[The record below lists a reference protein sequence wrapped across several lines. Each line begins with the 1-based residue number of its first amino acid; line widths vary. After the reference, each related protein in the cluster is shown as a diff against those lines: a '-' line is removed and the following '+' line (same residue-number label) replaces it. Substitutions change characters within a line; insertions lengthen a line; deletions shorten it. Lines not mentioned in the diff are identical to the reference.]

1 MNMTAQLPNRLVKL
15 QLTIG
20 QDRINTFA
28 ALAGDHNPIHIDA
41 EAARQSGM
49 SNIIAHGSISLNLLW
64 ESIEKSTRDVA
75 SSSLNLEVR
84 FRAPVYVDEIVET
97 GGSQVG
103 DSNNYEVW
111 VSNQEGSRVIEGT
124 LTIES

>member
-1 MNMTAQLPNRLVKL
+1 MDAQLPNKLVKL
-15 QLTIG
+15 QLAVG
-20 QDRINTFA
+20 QDQINTFA
-28 ALAGDHNPIHIDA
+28 ALAGDYNPIHIDA

-49 SNIIAHGSISLNLLW
+49 SNIIAHGSIALNLLW
-64 ESIEKSTRDVA
+64 ESIEQSIRTTA
-75 SSSLNLEVR
+75 SPSLNLEVR

-97 GGSQVG
+97 GGRRAG
-103 DSNNYEVW
+103 NGHDYEVW

>member
-1 MNMTAQLPNRLVKL
+1 MDAQLPNKLVKL
-15 QLTIG
+15 QLAVG
-20 QDRINTFA
+20 QDQINTFA
-28 ALAGDHNPIHIDA
+28 ALAGDYNPIHIDA

-49 SNIIAHGSISLNLLW
+49 SNIIAHGSIALNLLW
-64 ESIEKSTRDVA
+64 ESIEQSIRTTA
-75 SSSLNLEVR
+75 SPSLNLEVR

-97 GGSQVG
+97 GGRRVG
-103 DSNNYEVW
+103 NGHDYEVW